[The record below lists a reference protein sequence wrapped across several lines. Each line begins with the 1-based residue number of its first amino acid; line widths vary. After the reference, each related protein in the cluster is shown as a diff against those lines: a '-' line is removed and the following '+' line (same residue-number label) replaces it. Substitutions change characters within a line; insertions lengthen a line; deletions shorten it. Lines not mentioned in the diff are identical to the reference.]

1 MLDLGVYHTLEILR
15 EREPGLFLG
24 DKEGNEAN
32 EVLLPNKYVPEE
44 YEIGDLIK
52 VFVYLD
58 SGERVVATT
67 LEPFAT
73 VNTFAYLKCSA
84 VAEVGAFLDFG
95 LEKDLF
101 VPFKEQASKMREGSW
116 YLVYVHLDEK
126 TNRLVG
132 SSKTN
137 RFLKNDLVL
146 LSPYDK
152 VDLIASHPS
161 PHGWNMIVNSK
172 HLGLVYDNEI
182 FQKIHVGD
190 MLTGYVK
197 TVRNDGKI
205 DLTLQRHG
213 YRSIEPNAVQILK
226 VLRAQGGFLPLT
238 DKSSPGEI
246 SSMLQLSKKSFK
258 RAVGTLYKS
267 GDISL
272 EKDGIQLV
280 EKELE

>member
-24 DKEGNEAN
+24 DKDGNEAN

-73 VNTFAYLKCSA
+73 VNTFAYLRCTA
-84 VAEVGAFLDFG
+84 VAEIGAFLDLG

-101 VPFKEQASKMREGSW
+101 IPFKEQATKMREGSR
-116 YLVYVHLDEK
+116 YLVYVHLDDK

-152 VDLIASHPS
+152 VALIASHPS
-161 PHGWNMIVNSK
+161 PYGWNMIVNGK

-182 FQKIHVGD
+182 FKKIHVGD
-190 MLTGYVK
+190 VLDGYVK
-197 TVRNDGKI
+197 TVRSDGKI

-213 YRSIEPNAVQILK
+213 YRAIEPNAQQILK
-226 VLRAQGGFLPLT
+226 VLKVQGGFIPLT
-238 DKSSPGEI
+238 DKSAPGEI
-246 SSMLQLSKKSFK
+246 SAMLQLSKKSFK
-258 RAVGTLYKS
+258 RAIGTLYKS
-267 GDISL
+267 GDITL

-280 EKELE
+280 EKEE